1 MGTGLFIRSWGNSK
15 GAALSESLAKMGKI
29 TQNCNL
35 GALLT
40 GLGVCRYLLTLNIL
54 PFYNLKQ
61 LSLLLYCWVGIL
73 KTLHIFRLTTHN
85 CPLTTL
91 IKTQTLVV
99 RALAHPGP
107 LSAVM
112 GVLPWFTLLAW

>member
-40 GLGVCRYLLTLNIL
+40 GLGVCRYLLTLNIP

-73 KTLHIFRLTTHN
+73 KTLHIF
-85 CPLTTL
+85 
-91 IKTQTLVV
+91 
-99 RALAHPGP
+99 
-107 LSAVM
+107 
-112 GVLPWFTLLAW
+112 